1 MYLDDAH
8 MASRYY
14 GRLRNKNTKVVFVE
28 HKYPDIMFYTSSYAL
43 YLIEYRVRN
52 GLIDRKYRKFKY
64 FLLMMIRIYISKT
77 EKLVKS
83 KKAQEN
89 MCMEILEV
97 IKDRAKFDSL
107 LRKLLEVIDKTVED
121 IESKEITKTSQLT
134 TDLKEKL
141 KLELKK

>member
-1 MYLDDAH
+1 
-8 MASRYY
+8 
-14 GRLRNKNTKVVFVE
+14 
-28 HKYPDIMFYTSSYAL
+28 
-43 YLIEYRVRN
+43 
-52 GLIDRKYRKFKY
+52 
-64 FLLMMIRIYISKT
+64 
-77 EKLVKS
+77 
-83 KKAQEN
+83 

>member
-1 MYLDDAH
+1 
-8 MASRYY
+8 
-14 GRLRNKNTKVVFVE
+14 
-28 HKYPDIMFYTSSYAL
+28 
-43 YLIEYRVRN
+43 
-52 GLIDRKYRKFKY
+52 
-64 FLLMMIRIYISKT
+64 MMIRIYISKT

>member
-1 MYLDDAH
+1 
-8 MASRYY
+8 
-14 GRLRNKNTKVVFVE
+14 
-28 HKYPDIMFYTSSYAL
+28 
-43 YLIEYRVRN
+43 
-52 GLIDRKYRKFKY
+52 
-64 FLLMMIRIYISKT
+64 MMIRIYISKT

-83 KKAQEN
+83 KKAQES

-107 LRKLLEVIDKTVED
+107 LKKLLEIIDKTVED